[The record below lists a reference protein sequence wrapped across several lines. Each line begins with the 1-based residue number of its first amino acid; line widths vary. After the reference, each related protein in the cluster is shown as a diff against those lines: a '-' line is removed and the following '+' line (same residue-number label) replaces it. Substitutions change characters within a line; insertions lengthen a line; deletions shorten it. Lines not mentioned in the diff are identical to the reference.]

1 MGREK
6 ENGGE
11 VTGKKGFSASVTTGA
26 VALVFLI
33 IGFQTALF
41 IHRAA
46 VTSIVDNRDHPDTV
60 YVVDRVLA
68 EQVLADMADPDTAV
82 PDGAADSRSDGNPTV
97 VLDGGRSP
105 RCMGMNG
112 PAAGRAMSP

>member
-60 YVVDRVLA
+60 YVVDRALGVMEML
-68 EQVLADMADPDTAV
+68 LTDMA
-82 PDGAADSRSDGNPTV
+82 
-97 VLDGGRSP
+97 LDGDRSP

-112 PAAGRAMSP
+112 PAAGRAMSS